1 MDYDLGKIYIKK
13 KLFKKALK
21 IFNEILKKDHK
32 NIRAIFQIGKIYYES
47 NDLNQSLVY
56 FKKCNE
62 LQPKNSNIIFNLALA
77 LQGTGKINE
86 AKKKYTE
93 LIKINHNDV
102 KSYYGLYSLGIENI
116 TNELY
121 KKLKKISIKE
131 DISIFEKSLINF
143 IFSKI
148 EKKKK
153 NYENEINYLNIFHK
167 QCYEANLI
175 FNNQSN
181 FYYQYIISKK
191 YKNIKFH
198 NKFEPIPKF
207 NNNKHIFI
215 IGLPRSGS
223 TLVETLITHNSER
236 ILSLGEFHGINTSI
250 LDQVGKKI
258 YSKNFDNK
266 NFQLELDEKIFQENL
281 VEKYSNLEN
290 NLFLDKS
297 LENFFNIEI
306 ILRFFPNAK
315 IVHTYRDYKDSI
327 IGIYQTMMP
336 ELSWSH
342 RIQDIRNY
350 IKIYQEIIEYFKKKY
365 PDKIIDVE
373 LSKLTNEKEIETKKI
388 LRFCE
393 IDLKKDFLNFNE
405 NKKLVNKTNSFLQVR
420 EKIKKYETNKYRSYY
435 HLIK

>member
-1 MDYDLGKIYIKK
+1 MDFELGKIFIKK
-13 KLFKKALK
+13 KLFKKALI
-21 IFNEILKKDHK
+21 IFNDILKKDH
-32 NIRAIFQIGKIYYES
+32 NNVRAIFQIGKIYYES
-47 NDLNQSLVY
+47 NDLNQSIIY

-62 LQPKNSNIIFNLALA
+62 IQPKNSNIIFNLALA
-77 LQGTGKINE
+77 LQGTGKIDE
-86 AKKKYTE
+86 AREKYNE
-93 LIKINHNDV
+93 LIKINNNDI

-121 KKLKKISIKE
+121 EKLKKIRINKK
-131 DISIFEKSLINF
+131 ISIFEKSLINF

-148 EKKKK
+148 EKNKK
-153 NYENEINYLNIFHK
+153 NYENEVNYLNLFHK
-167 QCYEANLI
+167 QCYEANLL

-181 FYYQYIISKK
+181 FYYQNIISKN

-198 NKFEPIPKF
+198 NKFKPISKF

-223 TLVETLITHNSER
+223 TLVETLITHNSEKV
-236 ILSLGEFHGINTSI
+236 LSLGEFHGINTSI
-250 LDQVGKKI
+250 LDQVGEKI
-258 YSKNFDNK
+258 YSKNFEKK
-266 NFQLELDEKIFQENL
+266 NFQLELDENIFQENL
-281 VEKYSNLEN
+281 IEKYGNLKK

-327 IGIYQTMMP
+327 IAIYQTMMP

-373 LSKLTNEKEIETKKI
+373 LNELTNKKEIETKKI
-388 LRFCE
+388 LEFCE
-393 IDLKKDFLNFNE
+393 IDFKKDFLDFDE
-405 NKKLVNKTNSFLQVR
+405 NKKLFNKTNSFLQVR
-420 EKIKKYETNKYRSYY
+420 KKIRKYEAEKYQPYY
-435 HLIK
+435 HLI

>member
-86 AKKKYTE
+86 AKKKYNE

-153 NYENEINYLNIFHK
+153 NYENEINYLNLFHK

-181 FYYQYIISKK
+181 FYYQNIISKK

-198 NKFEPIPKF
+198 NKFKPIPKF

-342 RIQDIRNY
+342 RIQDIKNY
-350 IKIYQEIIEYFKKKY
+350 INTYKEIIEYFKKKY